1 MMKTNTHHCRRA
13 FTLIELLVVIAI
25 IAILAAIL
33 FPVFARA
40 RENARRAS
48 CMSNMKQIGL
58 GTMQYVQDYDGRYP
72 PNFPR
77 DPSNGDSTHLYAI
90 KDTDTSK
97 PSGVFQVYHGG
108 TDHWRTWM
116 DVIFPYVK
124 STQVFVCPSAT
135 ANAAYP
141 SYGYNIAIGGYST
154 YHTNFGMSSVGD
166 YTPISESAITR
177 PSEIIMF
184 VDYNN
189 VYSDTT
195 GPWNMNNALT
205 ATNTV
210 VTPHLDGG
218 NRAFADGHVKWQARA
233 NIALP
238 YTSSACNLASPSD
251 PHTLPTC
258 SRDWNP
264 YIP

>member
-1 MMKTNTHHCRRA
+1 MQTHTSRKRA

-48 CMSNMKQIGL
+48 CLSNLKQIGL
-58 GTMQYVQDYDGRYP
+58 GVMQYNQDYDGHYP

-77 DPSNGDSTHLYAI
+77 DTSNSNTSGSLHAI
-90 KDTDTSK
+90 LDTDTSH
-97 PSGVFQVYHGG
+97 PSGVFKVYHGA
-108 TDHWRTWM
+108 TDHWQTWM

-124 STQVFVCPSAT
+124 STQIFVCPSAT
-135 ANAAYP
+135 ASATAP
-141 SYGYNIAIGGYST
+141 SYGYSIAIGGYGGYCS
-154 YHTNFGMSSVGD
+154 NFGSTCTS
-166 YTPISESAITR
+166 YTPLTESAINR
-177 PSEIIMF
+177 PSEIIMIM
-184 VDYNN
+184 DYNN

-205 ATNTV
+205 AGNTV
-210 VTPHLDGG
+210 VTPHLEGG

-238 YTSSACNLASPSD
+238 YDSSACNLASPVD
-251 PHTLPTC
+251 PHVKPTC
-258 SRDWNP
+258 SPDWNP
-264 YIP
+264 YIQ

>member
-1 MMKTNTHHCRRA
+1 MHTKKG

-40 RENARRAS
+40 RENARRTS
-48 CMSNMKQIGL
+48 CLSNLKQIGL
-58 GTMQYVQDYDGRYP
+58 GAMQYVQDYDGHYP

-77 DPSNGDSTHLYAI
+77 DTTIGDSGHLYAI

-108 TDHWRTWM
+108 QDHWRTWM

-124 STQVFVCPSAT
+124 STQIFVCPSAT
-135 ANAAYP
+135 ANPVAP
-141 SYGYNIAIGGYST
+141 SYGYSIAIGGYST
-154 YHTNFGMSSVGD
+154 YHTNFGMPSIAN
-166 YTPISESAITR
+166 YTPVTESVISR

-189 VYSDTT
+189 IYSDTT

-205 ATNTV
+205 PTNIV

-218 NRAFADGHVKWQARA
+218 NRAYADGHVKWQPRSK
-233 NIALP
+233 IALP
-238 YTSSACNLASPSD
+238 NTSSACDLSNLAD
-251 PHTLPTC
+251 PHVTPTC
-258 SRDWNP
+258 SKDWNP